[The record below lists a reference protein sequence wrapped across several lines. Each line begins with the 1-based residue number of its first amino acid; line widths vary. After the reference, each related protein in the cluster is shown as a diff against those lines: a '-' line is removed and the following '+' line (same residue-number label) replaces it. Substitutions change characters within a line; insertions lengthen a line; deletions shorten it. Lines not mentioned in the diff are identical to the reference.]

1 MRHLVLVAALLAGA
15 AQGAAIDVQA
25 LKTDTKV
32 LSSDAF
38 EGRKPGTPGETKTV
52 AYLIGRMKAA
62 GLQPGNHGSWTQD
75 VPLVA
80 ITANPKTAVLNFG
93 GGAGG
98 LVKLGT
104 PADAVIWTG
113 REQTHV
119 AVQDSPAVFVG
130 YGINAPEKGWNDY
143 AGVDVRGK
151 TVVILINDPDWRE
164 PTTKGLFDGRA
175 MTYYGRWTYKYE
187 EAARQGAAA
196 ALIVHQTEP
205 AAYPFEVVQNSNTG
219 AKLSI
224 ATPDKGASRS
234 TIEGW
239 ITLDAAQRLMRSA
252 GEDFAALEAAAGKQ
266 GFRAVPLTLQATASL
281 DNTVSYAASKNV
293 IGILPGAKRPD
304 EVVLFTGHWD
314 HFGHCPPSP
323 SNPKDDICN
332 GAVDNA
338 SGSAGVLSLA
348 RAFAAGPRPARSLV
362 FINVTGEEQG
372 LLGSRYYAEHP
383 VYPLAK
389 TIGGVNMDGLNVT
402 GLSRDVIVTGGPR
415 NGVDALFTAAAAA
428 QGRTV
433 SPEANP
439 EKGYYFRSD
448 HFMFAKVGVPMLDA
462 ESGIDKVNGGKV
474 RGQALADDYTA
485 HRYHKPQD
493 EYDPSWDWS
502 GAVQDLSAYY
512 TVGLDLANG
521 TAFPQWRDGS
531 EFKAARDKALAAR

>member
-1 MRHLVLVAALLAGA
+1 M
-15 AQGAAIDVQA
+15 
-25 LKTDTKV
+25 
-32 LSSDAF
+32 
-38 EGRKPGTPGETKTV
+38 
-52 AYLIGRMKAA
+52 
-62 GLQPGNHGSWTQD
+62 
-75 VPLVA
+75 
-80 ITANPKTAVLNFG
+80 
-93 GGAGG
+93 
-98 LVKLGT
+98 
-104 PADAVIWTG
+104 
-113 REQTHV
+113 THV
-119 AVQDSPAVFVG
+119 AVQDSPVVFVG
-130 YGINAPEKGWNDY
+130 YGVKAPEKGWNDY
-143 AGVDVRGK
+143 AGLDVRGK
-151 TVVILINDPDWRE
+151 TVIILINDPDWRE

-239 ITLDAAQRLMRSA
+239 ITLEAAQRLMRSA
-252 GEDFAALEAAAGKQ
+252 GQDFAALEAAAGKQ
-266 GFRAVPLTLQATASL
+266 GFRAVPLTLKATASL
-281 DNTVSYAASKNV
+281 DNTVTYAASKNV

-383 VYPLAK
+383 VYPLSK
-389 TIGGVNMDGLNVT
+389 TVGGVNMDGLNVT

-531 EFKAARDKALAAR
+531 EFKAARDKALASR